1 MEYDT
6 EPQHDE
12 INLIRLVRRLEK
24 SVASSEEWKPT
35 ASLPKEEIWLKASR
49 SLQNIKFARK
59 LVKNLEAD
67 DFEPPPKRL
76 NQLNDTKAKLERI
89 ESFLN
94 DVEKATEP
102 ETRKSNPILPTLPVP
117 RPPLTPSHIES
128 SQDSQQPPPLSPPH
142 EPKEKSPSPAVSTN
156 GLFISPPD
164 PDELSPTLITSAL
177 PSLLPSSYPPE
188 TATTSSFSRNFGPI
202 PTARKVGGAH
212 ASTAV
217 QEELSS
223 QLELMAQQLKRNAM
237 HFSTSLEKDKA
248 VVEDAQSKLEGNY
261 DMMQQERVRLRD
273 HSGKSRSTTCM
284 TLGIVILV
292 LLVFMLMVSVIR
304 FS

>member
-1 MEYDT
+1 MDYET
-6 EPQHDE
+6 EPQHNE

-24 SVASSEEWKPT
+24 SVANVDDWKPS
-35 ASLPKEEIWLKASR
+35 ASLRKEEIYLSALK
-49 SLQNIKFARK
+49 SLQNVKFAKR
-59 LVKNLEAD
+59 LVKNIEAD
-67 DFEPPPKRL
+67 DFEPPPKKLQRL
-76 NQLNDTKAKLERI
+76 DDAKAKLERV
-89 ESFLN
+89 ESFLSN
-94 DVEKATEP
+94 VEKTTKPEP
-102 ETRKSNPILPTLPVP
+102 KEPIPILPTLPVP
-117 RPPLTPSHIES
+117 RPPLTPSHIEP
-128 SQDSQQPPPLSPPH
+128 SQQQRSQSPTPQ
-142 EPKEKSPSPAVSTN
+142 ELKEKSPSPALSKN
-156 GLFISPPD
+156 NLFITPPD
-164 PDELSPTLITSAL
+164 PEEMSPTLITTAL

-188 TATTSSFSRNFGPI
+188 TATTSAFSRNFGPT
-202 PTARKVGGAH
+202 PTARKLGGTH

-217 QEELSS
+217 QEELST

-248 VVEDAQSKLEGNY
+248 VVEQAQAKLEGNY